1 MNDTSATS
9 DAGWARRF
17 LDAHLARHP
26 VDATFVGLHEH
37 DHRLP
42 DLSVSGVEET
52 LGRLDGLLAEADGGL
67 GEDRSAARAG
77 ETVGATG
84 TSTFA
89 RLDRTLIRGFLRTR
103 IWEYESG
110 HVLGNP
116 SAHVGDAVFGLM
128 GPLLA
133 DPGRGYSTD
142 TPSDDRP
149 TESGP
154 SPMAVEALRAR
165 TVALPAFL
173 ASVRDGFEAG
183 RFRGEPPPRAW
194 TRRAIRECRG
204 GIRFLEEGLDRL
216 CEGRVAAGGS
226 ASGRE
231 SMPMGSGSMP
241 TEEERSAAVAAVG
254 ALSRYLER
262 ELLPVGGDD
271 VACGGEAFEL
281 YLREG
286 HFLDGRPD
294 EIARY
299 AREEIRRTR
308 DWLEGAASD
317 FGASSPDEV
326 LAGLAEHRPGP
337 EDYLERYRET
347 WDAMRDVAIERDLL
361 AWPDF
366 PIEYVPRPRWARAA
380 APDLYFLFYRSP
392 PAFHRPEVHRY
403 MVAALDAERPDEEV
417 EAFLRANNDSVIKLN
432 HVVHHGGIGHHVQNW
447 HAFRSPSLVG
457 RVAAVDC
464 ASRIAMFC
472 GGTMAEGWA
481 CYATDLMAEAGALT
495 ELEQYAEHHGR
506 IRMCARAVVDVELHH
521 GRMSLDEAMAFYRET
536 AGMSAAGAEGEAV
549 KNSMFPGAALMY
561 LVGTDMIHELRR
573 DLMRIQAD
581 DFSLRAFHDAFLSY
595 GSVPVKLVADEL
607 RGRAE
612 ADLPLNAHDH
622 PFTTLP

>member
-42 DLSVSGVEET
+42 DLSEAGVEET
-52 LGRLDGLLAEADGGL
+52 LGTLRGWLAEAEEGTDTPGGEPTPSEAE
-67 GEDRSAARAG
+67 GRA
-77 ETVGATG
+77 E
-84 TSTFA
+84 FA

-103 IWEYESG
+103 IQEYESG

-133 DPGRGYSTD
+133 DPGRGPSTG
-142 TPSDDRP
+142 TPTDDRP
-149 TESGP
+149 TENGP
-154 SPMAVEALRAR
+154 SAMAVEALRAR

-173 ASVRDGFEAG
+173 ASVRDGLKSG
-183 RFRGEPPPRAW
+183 RFRSGPPPVAW
-194 TRRAIRECRG
+194 IRRAIRECRG
-204 GIRFLEEGLDRL
+204 GTRFLEEGLDRL
-216 CEGRVAAGGS
+216 GREGGATGPAGESGPKEPGPIPEESGPTAEERAAGVAAF
-226 ASGRE
+226 
-231 SMPMGSGSMP
+231 
-241 TEEERSAAVAAVG
+241 EEFAG
-254 ALSRYLER
+254 YLEH
-262 ELLPVGGDD
+262 ELLPEGGDD

-286 HFLDGRPD
+286 HFLDARPD
-294 EIARY
+294 EIVRY

-317 FGASSPDEV
+317 FGASSPEEV
-326 LAGLAEHRPGP
+326 LAGLAERHP
-337 EDYLERYRET
+337 EAGDYPERYRET
-347 WDAMRDVAIERDLL
+347 WDAMREVAIERELL
-361 AWPDF
+361 TWPDF

-403 MVAALDAERPDEEV
+403 MVAPLDTDRPEEEV

-447 HAFRSPSLVG
+447 HASRSPSLVG

-521 GRMSLDEAMAFYRET
+521 GRMSMDEAIAFYRET

-607 RGRAE
+607 RTRAE
-612 ADLPLNAHDH
+612 AGLPLGAHDH
-622 PFTTLP
+622 EFIITS